1 MWCERNDECRRLSSR
16 TIAPC
21 TAAAAAAATAAAT
34 PCKSTAVTICV
45 VSDRAD
51 PDCIR
56 WNVSLPRIAL
66 LKKNRMVRSSNA
78 FGFHV
83 FLLFRVSFRFFFSHI
98 YGRWIPLGLR
108 WWCHRHQKKR
118 TLWKK
123 TEFLDKNISSSFWQ
137 IVHWSQPFSEAR
149 RRSIR

>member
-83 FLLFRVSFRFFFSHI
+83 FLLFRVSFRFFSHI
-98 YGRWIPLGLR
+98 FMGDGFHSVCDGDVTVTRKKG
-108 WWCHRHQKKR
+108 HFEKKR
-118 TLWKK
+118 NSWIKIYQVR
-123 TEFLDKNISSSFWQ
+123 FDK
-137 IVHWSQPFSEAR
+137 
-149 RRSIR
+149 